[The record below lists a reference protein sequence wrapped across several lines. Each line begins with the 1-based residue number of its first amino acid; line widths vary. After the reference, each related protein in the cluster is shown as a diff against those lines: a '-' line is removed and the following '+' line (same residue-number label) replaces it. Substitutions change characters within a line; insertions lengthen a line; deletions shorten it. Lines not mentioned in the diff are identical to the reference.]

1 MQLSDKEVDVAPEF
15 RLYCTTR
22 LPNPKFSPELF
33 AKVPEIWHCMPLCL

>member
-33 AKVPEIWHCMPLCL
+33 AKVPGSGHD